1 MKMKAVKIITAAFLL
16 AFAFCVTANAL
27 DNEKY
32 IDDSGFEK
40 LNEIYDSL
48 DSEQQDLMSSIGID
62 GTDFGSI
69 NNVSAFLF
77 RTVKKRKNSSQ
88 RRAL

>member
-40 LNEIYDSL
+40 LNETDQAEIMNL
-48 DSEQQDLMSSIGID
+48 IRFKEQI
-62 GTDFGSI
+62 
-69 NNVSAFLF
+69 
-77 RTVKKRKNSSQ
+77 KSQ
-88 RRAL
+88 RL